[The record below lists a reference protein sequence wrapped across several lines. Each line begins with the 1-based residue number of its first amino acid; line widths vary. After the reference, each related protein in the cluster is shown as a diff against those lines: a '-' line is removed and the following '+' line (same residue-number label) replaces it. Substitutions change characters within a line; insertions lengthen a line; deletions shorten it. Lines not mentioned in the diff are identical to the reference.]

1 MPQQAL
7 AAGLLDEIQVH
18 LVPVLLGAGVRLFD
32 HLGAPVTLERTRVVT
47 TPAATH
53 VRFRVMR

>member
-53 VRFRVMR
+53 VRFG